1 MEKDQQG
8 RNFDQLLRR
17 ASTRRP
23 DCESADDLA
32 IVVQTNT
39 EGIFQ
44 GRKNDIAT
52 STFSR
57 FCNVPCEPHV
67 PIALPTS
74 VDVLMC
80 VHLRARASARK
91 CVCAYVGPGK
101 KYVLRCK
108 PPEAATEWVKESS
121 RHAHEEK
128 RKLERM
134 TSLRRVQSRLQ
145 VYYEHSLTQSLIAF
159 LILANFASTMI
170 ELQMPDK
177 TEKEKSIFASLD
189 SAFTM

>member
-1 MEKDQQG
+1 
-8 RNFDQLLRR
+8 
-17 ASTRRP
+17 
-23 DCESADDLA
+23 
-32 IVVQTNT
+32 
-39 EGIFQ
+39 
-44 GRKNDIAT
+44 
-52 STFSR
+52 
-57 FCNVPCEPHV
+57 
-67 PIALPTS
+67 
-74 VDVLMC
+74 
-80 VHLRARASARK
+80 
-91 CVCAYVGPGK
+91 
-101 KYVLRCK
+101 VLRCK